1 VIPKRIIP
9 VFLLKGSRFF
19 KGTNF
24 KEHID
29 VGDPLSQSMIYDAQ
43 GSEEIVIVDIE
54 ASTEN
59 RLIDTNLITMIV
71 RKCRL
76 PITAGGG
83 IKAIADARKCF
94 DAGADKILVNSHVVK
109 NPDLVRELAVEF
121 GSQSVVVSIDVRK
134 NAQGGHDAFTFSGTE
149 KTNISIEN
157 VIEKVIENCAGELL
171 VTSIDNE
178 GTMSGFDYELYK
190 KIRDLVPVPLIAS
203 GGSGCY
209 DHMVRLFNETGVE
222 ACGLG
227 KMLFLRDYDIVRIKA
242 YLKGKGVFVR
252 DA

>member
-43 GSEEIVIVDIE
+43 GSEEIVVVDIE
-54 ASTEN
+54 ASAEN
-59 RLIDTNLITMIV
+59 RLIDTSLIAMIV
-71 RKCRL
+71 KKCRL
-76 PITAGGG
+76 PIAAGGG
-83 IKAIADARKCF
+83 IRNISDARKCF
-94 DAGADKILVNSHVVK
+94 DAGADKIIVNSHVVN
-109 NPDLVRELAVEF
+109 NPDLAKELAAEF
-121 GSQSVVVSIDVRK
+121 GSQSVVVSIDVKK
-134 NAQGGHDAFTFSGTE
+134 NTKGGHDVFTFSGTE
-149 KTNISIEN
+149 KTNISIEY

-178 GTMSGFDYELYK
+178 GTMSGFDYGLYK
-190 KIRDLVPVPLIAS
+190 KISDLVPVPLIAS

-209 DHMVRLFNETGVE
+209 DHIVRLFNETGVD

-242 YLKGKGVFVR
+242 YLKGKGIFVR